1 MQVSNEESDAL
12 KDKQIEYLMKEIV
25 EYKISEE
32 KVA

>member
-1 MQVSNEESDAL
+1 
-12 KDKQIEYLMKEIV
+12 MKEIV